1 MSEST
6 DKMVLLELD
15 MKYQLLKEHSFVYDL
30 MLVKK
35 RAGGS
40 NLDHLVESFTFHYF
54 NDFWSF
60 LLKIYKTELRSS
72 IIPRIRVALLNPI
85 CTRVVMII

>member
-1 MSEST
+1 
-6 DKMVLLELD
+6 MVLLELNR
-15 MKYQLLKEHSFVYDL
+15 KYRLLKEQSFVYDI

-40 NLDHLVESFTFHYF
+40 NLDHIVESFKFHYF

-60 LLKIYKTELRSS
+60 LLKMYKTELHNY
-72 IIPRIRVALLNPI
+72 IIPRMRVALLNPI